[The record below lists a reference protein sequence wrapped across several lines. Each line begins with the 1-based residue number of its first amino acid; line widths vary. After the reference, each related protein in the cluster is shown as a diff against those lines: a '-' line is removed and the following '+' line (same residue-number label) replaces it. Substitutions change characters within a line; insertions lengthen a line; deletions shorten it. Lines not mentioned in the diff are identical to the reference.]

1 MAGNIKRPRST
12 PKIRNEAQDQKTSKI
27 KRAFRSDDA
36 YRVEAKKGGKMN
48 AGLKA
53 YLDKKK
59 KKGKK

>member
-36 YRVEAKKGGKMN
+36 YRVEAKNGGCMQIKGFGK
-48 AGLKA
+48 ARRP
-53 YLDKKK
+53 KK
-59 KKGKK
+59 